1 MNRTV
6 LKWIA
11 CLTMLIDH
19 AGLILFPQV
28 QWMKWIGRLSFPLFA
43 FFIAQGCRYTSNKLR
58 YFLRVFLLGVFCQTV
73 FTLSQLPSGR
83 IYSFYFNTLF
93 TFSLSILL
101 CFLFLAHEKAAESG
115 DSRKA
120 TLLAFLLIVAVLAVS
135 ALIPFMKHLDRTT
148 AYQVYLDYGL
158 PGVLLPLAAVAFRDR
173 QKQFLGFSIGILI
186 FCFVCKDR
194 VPYVWWALADIPLI
208 ALYNGQ
214 KGRSAFRYGFYL
226 FYPLHLGILY
236 LIGAIF

>member
-1 MNRTV
+1 
-6 LKWIA
+6 
-11 CLTMLIDH
+11 MLIDH

>member
-186 FCFVCKDR
+186 FCYVCKDR